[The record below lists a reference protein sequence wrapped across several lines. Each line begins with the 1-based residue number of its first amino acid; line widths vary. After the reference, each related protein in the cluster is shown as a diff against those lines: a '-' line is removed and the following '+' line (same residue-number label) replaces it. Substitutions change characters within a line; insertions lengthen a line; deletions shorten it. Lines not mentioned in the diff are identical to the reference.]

1 MSMTDPIADFLTRIR
16 NAQRVT
22 HAQVK
27 LAGSK
32 MAVAVMEV
40 LKKEGYI
47 RGFEVKD
54 TPQNQKEIIVDLKYN
69 AGRPAITQ
77 IDRVSKPGRRVYKP
91 VDEMPKVNNGLGV
104 YILSTSQGVMTDH
117 QARQMNVGGEILCL
131 VF

>member
-16 NAQRVT
+16 NAMRVS

-27 LAGSK
+27 LPGSN
-32 MAVAVMEV
+32 MAVSVLNV
-40 LKKEGYI
+40 LKTEGYI
-47 RGFEVKD
+47 RDFAVND

-77 IDRVSKPGRRVYKP
+77 LDRISKPGRRVYSSIE
-91 VDEMPKVNNGLGV
+91 DMPKVNNGLGI
-104 YILSTSQGVMTDH
+104 YIMSTSRGVMTDH
-117 QARQMNVGGEILCL
+117 QARQQNVGGEILCL